1 METEYKYRIDDL
13 SLVDKI
19 INAPM
24 LDGFV
29 DRDNLEK
36 IDMKAIYFDT
46 DDLDLR
52 KAGIAYRIRYE
63 NDRITATIKWDNK
76 VEDGL
81 HSREEFNL
89 VINDE
94 RFANNPDIDAFESSD
109 AYEVLIRAAGHKK
122 LHEIVRMEFERKL
135 LKIDTGSSISAL
147 SFDVGTVYG
156 EAGDV
161 GISEMELEWYHGD
174 DEDFKSIAN
183 NLADEYKLEP
193 ENTSKLQKGFE
204 K

>member
-1 METEYKYRIDDL
+1 METEFKYSIDDS

-19 INAPM
+19 INDPI

-29 DRDNLEK
+29 DRSSLES
-36 IDMKAIYFDT
+36 INMKAIYFDT
-46 DDLDLR
+46 DELDLR

-76 VEDGL
+76 VEAGL

-94 RFANNPDIDAFESSD
+94 RFAKNPDIDAFESSD
-109 AYEVLIRAAGHKK
+109 AYEVLIKAAGHKK
-122 LHEIVRMEFERKL
+122 LHEMVRMEFERKL
-135 LKIDTGSSISAL
+135 LKIDTGNSISAM
-147 SFDVGTVYG
+147 SFDVGTVHG

-161 GISEMELEWYHGD
+161 EISEMELEWYHGD

-183 NLADEYKLEP
+183 KVAEKYDLEP
-193 ENTSKLQKGFE
+193 ENISKLQKGFE